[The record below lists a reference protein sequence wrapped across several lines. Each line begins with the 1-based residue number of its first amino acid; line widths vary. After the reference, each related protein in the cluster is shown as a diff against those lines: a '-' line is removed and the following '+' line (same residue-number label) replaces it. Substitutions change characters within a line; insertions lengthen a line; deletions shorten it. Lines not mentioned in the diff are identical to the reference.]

1 MIAASPLLRFVAC
14 VIGWLGSAGLAY
26 PAIATRNAPPRIEAT
41 LERDRIFKGESVVY
55 TVDVLE
61 VEAQGEP
68 NISELVDFVIE
79 SKDNQ
84 TMNYSST
91 TLING
96 RLRNERRVGHRFLYR
111 LTPRT
116 AGTFVLPAPTYVH
129 DGETYTYSGPEL
141 RLEVIGPQPQDL
153 VAITTRVDRS
163 GTRPLQPLTV
173 RVRLFV
179 KKFPPPNEGLD
190 PVAGFSGESPNLRIP
205 WVTAPEGL
213 EGDSIDHWL
222 GARRA
227 RGDRGFSINELTFQ
241 SNDIFNVFAGSRL
254 AIFAFDGRPA
264 TEKDF
269 EGFEG
274 AAPLIGRSKEFYVYE
289 ITRKFTPTRPGRF
302 ELSPITI
309 KGDFG
314 VDVVGGRQVVTKTI
328 FDEGRPIS
336 FEVDDAPEEGRPASY
351 CGAFGRRFTLE
362 TTVTPNRGRVGDPLA
377 LSVRIRGEGNLVSM
391 RPLELSAQPG
401 ISGLFT
407 VEQAGSEFENGVRTL
422 QYVLRANSES
432 VREIPSLEL
441 SWFDVDANTYA
452 TTRSAPLELTIDT
465 VSNLGSADI
474 VTNQGSRVSHD
485 GIERA
490 DGLFGN
496 RVDPSEVGDERV
508 DGRSVFAWIG
518 MLALAYAALT
528 MVVSLRD
535 RRNADPARVRRRGA
549 VRRMNERIAAATSGG
564 SESGKSAAE
573 SLQLALLGLVADAGG
588 LPESG
593 MTGKEALKVL
603 AACGVA
609 ETLRGEFT
617 ALVEH
622 IDRLR
627 FGGGTVDADLAGRAK
642 GLAAT
647 LASELEDLGRLR

>member
-1 MIAASPLLRFVAC
+1 MIVASPHLRIVAC
-14 VIGWLGSAGLAY
+14 AIGWLVGAGLAF
-26 PAIATRNAPPRIEAT
+26 PAIATGNAPPRIEAS

-55 TVDVLE
+55 SVDVLE
-61 VEAQGEP
+61 VAAQGEP
-68 NISELVDFVIE
+68 DVSGLVDFIIE
-79 SKDNQ
+79 SKDDQ

-96 RLRNERRVGHRFLYR
+96 RMRNERRVGHRFMYR
-111 LTPRT
+111 LTPKT
-116 AGTFVLPAPTYVH
+116 AGTFVLPAPKYVH
-129 DGETYTYSGPEL
+129 DGETYTYMGPEL
-141 RLEVIGPQPQDL
+141 RLEVIGPQPQEL
-153 VAITTRVDRS
+153 VAITTRVDRR
-163 GTRPLQPLTV
+163 GTRPLQPLAV

-179 KKFPPPNEGLD
+179 KKFPPPNDGLD

-269 EGFEG
+269 DGFEG
-274 AAPLIGRSKEFYVYE
+274 AASLVGRSKEFYVYE
-289 ITRKFTPTRPGRF
+289 ITRNFTPTRPGRF
-302 ELSPITI
+302 ELAPITL

-314 VDVVGGRQVVTKTI
+314 VDVKGRQVVTKTI
-328 FDEGRPIS
+328 FDEGEPIS
-336 FEVDDAPEEGRPASY
+336 FDVDDAPQEGRPASY
-351 CGAFGRRFTLE
+351 CGAFGRRFTLDA
-362 TTVTPNRGRVGDPLA
+362 TVTPNRGRVGDPLA
-377 LSVRIRGEGNLVSM
+377 LSMRIRGEGNLQSM

-401 ISGLFT
+401 IAGVFT
-407 VEQAGSEFENGVRTL
+407 VEQAGSQFENGVRTL
-422 QYVLRANSES
+422 QYVLRANSET

-452 TTRSAPLELTIDT
+452 STRSAPLELTIDS

-474 VTNQGSRVSHD
+474 VTSQGTRASFD

-496 RVDPSEVGDERV
+496 RVDPAEVGDERV
-508 DGRSVFAWIG
+508 DGRRVFAWIG
-518 MLALAYAALT
+518 MLALAYAALSIA
-528 MVVSLRD
+528 VSIRD
-535 RRNADPARVRRRGA
+535 RKNADPARVRRRGA
-549 VRRMNERIAAATSGG
+549 VRRMNERIAAATSGARENG
-564 SESGKSAAE
+564 DGAAE

-593 MTGKEALKVL
+593 VTGKEALKVL

-617 ALVEH
+617 SLVDH

-627 FGGGTVDADLAGRAK
+627 FGGGTVDADLAQRAK
-642 GLAAT
+642 DLAAT
-647 LASELEDLGRLR
+647 LATELEELGRLQ